1 MTAAPSMLEAGR
13 VLSSL
18 GGVLVAVR
26 DKAGGSAVAS
36 VFSHRTR
43 LDASPS
49 SGESMYAFLD
59 RVAGPF
65 WDRIR
70 QLIEDW
76 VNDYCRD
83 DQAEMMRLH
92 NKSDIDF
99 TAAYWEL
106 LLYHGLKALGFEVT
120 CHPKIGGTTRR
131 PDFLV
136 ENEECSFYLEA
147 KVLGEDAADRSR
159 DKARNDIYHA
169 LNARVNSDDF
179 FVWIQFNQE
188 GPRPIPIRR
197 LADATQAWLDGLG
210 PAQVRRQTQAAG
222 PLGATP
228 HVWED
233 QPSGRAVALVPILKS
248 SSGGGHIVGLMGGGA
263 SWIDDRT
270 PIRKALD
277 QKAHRYG
284 NELDR
289 PFVVAL
295 GVLRAFADDTDVM
308 DALFGNEVYSFDP
321 STGVGSSARKP
332 DGLLIGPDGPRSR
345 RLSAVLVGAYV
356 APWLSAATE
365 LKLWK
370 NPWAATFPLDC
381 GAGGAATT
389 IELQDNGS
397 LAATAAIMS
406 TGELFGLPQ
415 DWPGPEPAFPRT

>member
-1 MTAAPSMLEAGR
+1 
-13 VLSSL
+13 
-18 GGVLVAVR
+18 
-26 DKAGGSAVAS
+26 
-36 VFSHRTR
+36 
-43 LDASPS
+43 
-49 SGESMYAFLD
+49 MYAFLD

-76 VNDYCRD
+76 VNDYCPD
-83 DQAEMMRLH
+83 DQAEMIARLH

-120 CHPKIGGTTRR
+120 CHPEIAGTTRR

-147 KVLGEDAADRSR
+147 KVLGEDAVDRRR

-179 FVWIQFNQE
+179 FVWIQFDQE
-188 GPRPIPIRR
+188 GARPIPIGR
-197 LADATQAWLDGLG
+197 LADATQAWLDGLDPG
-210 PAQVRRQTQAAG
+210 QVRRQTQVAG

-228 HVWED
+228 HVWQD
-233 QPSGRAVALVPILKS
+233 QPSGWTVALVPILKS
-248 SSGGGHIVGLMGGGA
+248 SSGGGMRIVGLMGGGA

-270 PIRKALD
+270 PIRKALH

-308 DALFGNEVYSFDP
+308 DALFGNEVYRFDP
-321 STGVGSSARKP
+321 STGVGSSARRP
-332 DGLLIGPDGPRSR
+332 DGVLIGPDGPRSR

-370 NPWAATFPLDC
+370 NPWATFPLDC
-381 GAGGAATT
+381 GAGGVATI
-389 IELQDNGS
+389 IEPKDDGS

-406 TGELFGLPQ
+406 TGELFGLPP

>member
-1 MTAAPSMLEAGR
+1 M
-13 VLSSL
+13 
-18 GGVLVAVR
+18 
-26 DKAGGSAVAS
+26 AS
-36 VFSHRTR
+36 VFSDRTR
-43 LDASPS
+43 LDASPA
-49 SGESMYAFLD
+49 SGESIYAFLD

-76 VNDYCRD
+76 VNDYCPD
-83 DQAEMMRLH
+83 DQAEMIARLH
-92 NKSDIDF
+92 NKSDSDF

-106 LLYHGLKALGFEVT
+106 LLYHGLKTLGFEVT
-120 CHPKIGGTTRR
+120 CHPEIAGTTKR

-136 ENEECSFYLEA
+136 ENEDCSFYLEA
-147 KVLGEDAADRSR
+147 KVLGENAADRSR
-159 DKARNDIYHA
+159 DKARNNIYHA

-179 FVWIQFNQE
+179 FVWIQFDQE
-188 GPRPIPIRR
+188 GSRPIPIRR
-197 LADATQAWLDGLG
+197 LANATQAWLDGLD
-210 PAQVRRQTQAAG
+210 PAQVRRQTQVAG

-233 QPSGRAVALVPILKS
+233 ESSGWAVVLVPILKS
-248 SSGGGHIVGLMGGGA
+248 STGGGNRIVGLMGGGA

-308 DALFGNEVYSFDP
+308 DALFGNEVYRFDP
-321 STGVGSSARKP
+321 STGVGNSARRP

-370 NPWAATFPLDC
+370 NSCATFPLDC
-381 GAGGAATT
+381 GAGGVATI
-389 IELQDNGS
+389 IEPKDDGS

-406 TGELFGLPQ
+406 TGELFGLPPG
-415 DWPGPEPAFPRT
+415 WPGPEPAFPRT